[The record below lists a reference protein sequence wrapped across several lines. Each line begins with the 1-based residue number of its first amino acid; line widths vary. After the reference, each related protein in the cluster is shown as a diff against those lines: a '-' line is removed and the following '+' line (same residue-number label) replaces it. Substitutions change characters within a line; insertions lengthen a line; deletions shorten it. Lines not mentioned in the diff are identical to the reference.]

1 MNRDQQRAVGLVE
14 LLVAVV
20 LLSILISMAIPAF
33 ARFQESKRHESA
45 RDLLA
50 SHIQKTRANA
60 ITQGRPY
67 KLCGSS
73 DGESCDGNWG
83 SYWLIAR
90 VGNEPTIVTQQAAPT
105 KHICRVGFGGDSIRF
120 HPNGT
125 SWASNGTI
133 FICSSNGPHQL
144 LTLNR
149 QGRLRLGTGHNS
161 RCC

>member
-1 MNRDQQRAVGLVE
+1 MNRDRQRAVGLVE
-14 LLVAVV
+14 LLVTIV
-20 LLSILISMAIPAF
+20 LLSILVSIAIPAF
-33 ARFQESKRHESA
+33 ARFQENKRHESA

-50 SHIQKTRANA
+50 THIQKTRACA
-60 ITQGRPY
+60 VIKGRPH

-73 DGESCDGNWG
+73 DGETCDGNWG
-83 SYWLIAR
+83 SYWIIATI
-90 VGNEPTIVTQQAAPT
+90 GSNPTIVTQQAAPVEN
-105 KHICRVGFGGDSIRF
+105 ICRVGFGGDSIRF

-125 SWASNGTI
+125 SWTSNGTI
-133 FICSSNGPHQL
+133 FVCNSNGPHQL